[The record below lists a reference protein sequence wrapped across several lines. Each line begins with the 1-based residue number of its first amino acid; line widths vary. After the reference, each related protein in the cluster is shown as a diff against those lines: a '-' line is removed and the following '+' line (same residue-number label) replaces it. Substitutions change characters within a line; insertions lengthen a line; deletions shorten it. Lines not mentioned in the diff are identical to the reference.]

1 MPSELIKPAARSTE
15 APKNMVRT
23 DAREQKLDKFLSKS
37 NHEPV
42 PSPSEN
48 RTAKNS
54 ATDDS
59 AVFELIDST
68 NSLELA
74 LQNRLNEKSSK
85 EEKRE
90 GNETKKQS
98 SKVQK
103 VSNKIDQSNIGRNE
117 CKLTSVKSLRQGVDE
132 ECHEGLREL
141 FVNHTFV
148 GCANREFA
156 LVQHETKLYTV
167 NIPEVTKH
175 FFYQLMLN
183 QFGSA
188 AYIKLEPPTKVVE
201 LVRFALDLPEV
212 DWSEDDGD
220 KDEMAEK
227 ALEILKPKAEM
238 LDGNMLIINFGI
250 SAR

>member
-1 MPSELIKPAARSTE
+1 MPSELIKPAAKSTE

-42 PSPSEN
+42 PSPFEN

-90 GNETKKQS
+90 ENEKQAVAAAKEIKDS
-98 SKVQK
+98 
-103 VSNKIDQSNIGRNE
+103 DQA
-117 CKLTSVKSLRQGVDE
+117 KL
-132 ECHEGLREL
+132 
-141 FVNHTFV
+141 
-148 GCANREFA
+148 A
-156 LVQHETKLYTV
+156 
-167 NIPEVTKH
+167 I
-175 FFYQLMLN
+175 
-183 QFGSA
+183 
-188 AYIKLEPPTKVVE
+188 E
-201 LVRFALDLPEV
+201 LVKICSDDAMDDFVYTTMALPAHTDFTYLTTNLGLQVRYCEDNRHLPLSCQITYEV
-212 DWSEDDGD
+212 
-220 KDEMAEK
+220 
-227 ALEILKPKAEM
+227 L
-238 LDGNMLIINFGI
+238 
-250 SAR
+250 RR